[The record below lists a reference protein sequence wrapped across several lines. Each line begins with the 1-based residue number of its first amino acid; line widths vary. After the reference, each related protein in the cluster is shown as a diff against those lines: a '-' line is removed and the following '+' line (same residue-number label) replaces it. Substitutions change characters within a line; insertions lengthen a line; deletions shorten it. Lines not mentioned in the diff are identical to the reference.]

1 MGGSLV
7 RSVVEDG
14 EVEVAEAVGI
24 GDCFDFDDFSVCD
37 GEAEDHQGTVRSL
50 RCRGDRPLAPLW
62 ATRLLAG

>member
-1 MGGSLV
+1 
-7 RSVVEDG
+7 
-14 EVEVAEAVGI
+14 VAEAVGI

-50 RCRGDRPLAPLW
+50 RCRGDRRLAPLW